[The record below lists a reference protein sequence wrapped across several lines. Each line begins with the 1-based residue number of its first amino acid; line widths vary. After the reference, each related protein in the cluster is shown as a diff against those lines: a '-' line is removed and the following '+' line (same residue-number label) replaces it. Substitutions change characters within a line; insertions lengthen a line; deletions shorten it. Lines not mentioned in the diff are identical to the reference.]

1 MDSTSSCD
9 LLCFLDAYS
18 GFHQISISREDE
30 EHTTFITVDGLYC
43 YTSMPY
49 GLQNALPT
57 FVRAMHK
64 TFGDLIVKIKLCI
77 SSLDNLALVFDRLR
91 STRTKLNLDKCVF
104 GVSAGKLHGIMIS
117 HRGIEA
123 NPEKIKEIEVMH
135 PPLRTYQ
142 RCSKAHEMTDYTQS
156 VYLQIGRTCS
166 SILQVLR
173 KFEPFVWTQKA
184 DETFQELK
192 RYLTSLPV
200 MVALEPGDP
209 VLLYIVATA
218 EVVSMVLVM
227 E

>member
-1 MDSTSSCD
+1 
-9 LLCFLDAYS
+9 
-18 GFHQISISREDE
+18 
-30 EHTTFITVDGLYC
+30 
-43 YTSMPY
+43 
-49 GLQNALPT
+49 
-57 FVRAMHK
+57 
-64 TFGDLIVKIKLCI
+64 
-77 SSLDNLALVFDRLR
+77 
-91 STRTKLNLDKCVF
+91 
-104 GVSAGKLHGIMIS
+104 
-117 HRGIEA
+117 
-123 NPEKIKEIEVMH
+123 
-135 PPLRTYQ
+135 
-142 RCSKAHEMTDYTQS
+142 MTDYTQS